1 MRYDRP
7 TRSDYAN
14 VSALNREFLR
24 LVRMHPDPFRLSRQ
38 TQVQLR
44 ALGRLQTE
52 RLAGT
57 PFLLFT
63 ISEGDEIKWTELC
76 RGDPNDDLFRDRGEC
91 GAGIRNLIGTT
102 VSFLWQLAQKNPY
115 AIRLISGAG
124 TAWCDLVSGMTCFEL
139 VTIARRRGDLLAL
152 RQAAGADIWSK
163 LLHDG
168 VRAEREVRKSAQ
180 IAVLQTLLTCYPI
193 TGADWPLAARK
204 TRSPQLRVADE
215 TTGRRCR

>member
-1 MRYDRP
+1 MSYDRP

-24 LVRMHPDPFRLSRQ
+24 LVRMQPDLFTLGRHTQLQLRTLSRQ
-38 TQVQLR
+38 
-44 ALGRLQTE
+44 QTE
-52 RLAGT
+52 RLAVM

-63 ISEGDEIKWTELC
+63 ISEDDEIKWTELC
-76 RGDPNDDLFRDRGEC
+76 RGSPNDDLFRDRGEC
-91 GAGIRNLIGTT
+91 NAGIRNLIGTT

-124 TAWCDLVSGMTCFEL
+124 AVWCELVTGMTCFEL
-139 VTIARRRGDLLAL
+139 VTTARRRGDLLSL

-168 VRAEREVRKSAQ
+168 VRADREVRKSAQ
-180 IAVLQTLLTCYPI
+180 IAVLQTLLTCYPV
-193 TGADWPLAARK
+193 TDADWPLAARK

-215 TTGRRCR
+215 ITGRRCR